1 MEFLGSTIYS
11 PHPPI
16 TSSHQAF
23 RQVSPR
29 ARARHS
35 RVIDSPI
42 SHLESDAARSLLNIE
57 VAVSSFQQDWDPSPH
72 YKVYLPSPVTAWDE
86 LPSPPVPRYRNP
98 ISPSPSPCPKGKVP
112 VLKLESLESDPTQQR
127 WIRKC
132 VSVKYVNKKREEMAL
147 RRKKELKD
155 ERLQFKLLEEQRR
168 LKDLANEEQAILSS
182 VNKCIERVD
191 DYMIIIKLNH
201 QEFEAKKS
209 HLLKV
214 ERELAEMSNR
224 SAQIR
229 IKSGKGQENIDQT
242 IVTEYTE
249 DVNTINTD
257 LKQQRRQVIKE
268 MINAKDRLR
277 LNLSTANNIL
287 DSCTKEFK
295 KLQTKKFASKK
306 PRTTDEL
313 KDKINRN
320 DLKIKLTN
328 LSKIVKSL
336 FKFIDKEE
344 KVRAQAIERASK
356 LSARKTSESRYGSSR
371 QNQKTSSDLSK
382 LHRRLRAAKSSAF
395 DWENMQY
402 SPRRPKGGSDVS
414 FDGDLIEEVS
424 TPKEEYGYGG
434 PGYDRE
440 YDSDL
445 DVQIERD
452 NALINALI

>member
-1 MEFLGSTIYS
+1 MHL
-11 PHPPI
+11 PHPP
-16 TSSHQAF
+16 TVSHRAF

-29 ARARHS
+29 ARSRHIG
-35 RVIDSPI
+35 VIDSPV
-42 SHLESDAARSLLNIE
+42 SHLESDATRSLLKIE
-57 VAVSSFQQDWDPSPH
+57 AAVSNFQHDWDPSPH
-72 YKVYLPSPVTAWDE
+72 YKVYLPSPIIAWPAMPTP
-86 LPSPPVPRYRNP
+86 PSQRYRNP
-98 ISPSPSPCPKGKVP
+98 LSPSPSPCPKGKVP
-112 VLKLESLESDPTQQR
+112 VLKLKSLKSDPTQQR

-132 VSVKYVNKKREEMAL
+132 VSAKYVNKKREEMAL
-147 RRKKELKD
+147 RRNKELKD
-155 ERLQFKLLEEQRR
+155 EKFQSKLLEEQRR
-168 LKDLANEEQAILSS
+168 QKDLADEEQAILSS

-191 DYMIIIKLNH
+191 DYLIIIKLNQ

-224 SAQIR
+224 GAQIR
-229 IKSGKGQENIDQT
+229 IKSGKGQENTDQP
-242 IVTEYTE
+242 IGTEYTE
-249 DVNTINTD
+249 DVITINAD

-295 KLQTKKFASKK
+295 KLQTTKFASKR
-306 PRTTDEL
+306 PRATDDL

-371 QNQKTSSDLSK
+371 QKTGSLSK
-382 LHRRLRAAKSSAF
+382 LHRRLRAAKASAF
-395 DWENMQY
+395 DWENMHY
-402 SPRRPKGGSDVS
+402 SRADSDVS
-414 FDGDLIEEVS
+414 FDGDLIEEEVS

>member
-1 MEFLGSTIYS
+1 MHS
-11 PHPPI
+11 PHPPV
-16 TSSHQAF
+16 TSSHRAF

-35 RVIDSPI
+35 RVIDSPV

-57 VAVSSFQQDWDPSPH
+57 EAVVSNFQQDWDPSPH

-98 ISPSPSPCPKGKVP
+98 ISPSPRPCPKGKVP

-132 VSVKYVNKKREEMAL
+132 VSAKYVNKKREELAL

-168 LKDLANEEQAILSS
+168 LKDLADEEQAILSS

-201 QEFEAKKS
+201 QEFETKKS

-224 SAQIR
+224 GAQIR
-229 IKSGKGQENIDQT
+229 IKSGKGQENTYQT
-242 IVTEYTE
+242 IVAEYTE
-249 DVNTINTD
+249 DVNRINTD
-257 LKQQRRQVIKE
+257 LKQRRRQVIKE
-268 MINAKDRLR
+268 MIKAKDRLR

-287 DSCTKEFK
+287 DSCIKEFK

-356 LSARKTSESRYGSSR
+356 LSARKTSESRSISSR
-371 QNQKTSSDLSK
+371 QKTASSSSK
-382 LHRRLRAAKSSAF
+382 LHRRLRAAKASAF
-395 DWENMQY
+395 DWENTHY
-402 SPRRPKGGSDVS
+402 SRADSDVS
-414 FDGDLIEEVS
+414 FDGDLIEEEVS